1 MKTLNFTPPSRMRN
15 LLAMLLLITAS
26 PISAQ
31 MLLQEGFEVES
42 CVPVNL
48 NCAAVPVE
56 LIDANNC
63 LNGWSR
69 WYGSPDITTQNNPPE
84 GAQALRLAWNLPDD
98 QAPPILSEGVIANL
112 PVPLSNG
119 DKVQLSFKVA
129 SGSSSPSSV
138 LIDLRLGAGFQAM
151 PLPAFG
157 NSCLQLPPATPN
169 TQLIASIPANN
180 TVGGWNTIV
189 LPCLSV
195 LGNYDQLLLGLRA
208 VNNPDNNGNHSVI
221 YFDDIRLEK
230 EPAFTEPTATIT
242 NVAGDLCS
250 GDALSVTYE
259 ICSDED
265 VILNFAPFASPA
277 SISIVP
283 PGQSAGVDAGECQS
297 FTFTYNENTELPLG
311 TPLTLGLDYEVEYKA
326 SVCGHTSTGSLS
338 QSLEKYCFAEEAC
351 LPDGQPFLSLSGGS
365 FNALL
370 SEGLLPPAQA
380 ATTPQFLYFEGD
392 AVVDFATYVFA
403 QGSILYFDEGVEIT
417 IPAGNGLEAFKSAL
431 NGCEHMWKGITV
443 EGGGFLSLKSC
454 TVSGAQYA
462 VQALHNST
470 ILIANN
476 FFQDNYIG
484 IYKPNTMTASPEQ
497 VNQPLPVAGNTFEGT
512 AAGLLPPY
520 PGQAPAPGTSGL
532 AGIVASNCNLLEV
545 GTGST
550 PNSNYFRDIRNGLI
564 TFNTG
569 LKLRGAN
576 ISALSGSFNPTTVA
590 FPSAFTNFHNL
601 RGHGVF
607 CGLNDNSAALILI
620 GYSHF
625 EGLTR
630 CTHIENQSGIA
641 TVNFALNTSI
651 DTKDGLIAANH
662 NGATYLKEVFGNNLE
677 FGQYGIAGLNS
688 TGAIPFF
695 VVRSNTLSQL
705 NNNSYPFTA
714 GVLFSNT
721 ISPLSSGAVQD
732 NSIGMTDADGHGVS
746 LTFVDRVE
754 VERNLVAHTG
764 SSTLIK
770 QEGAGIH
777 LSESGNNNNIREN
790 TVTFNMEAERHNTRG
805 IEVLN
810 TPYTYLCCNTTD
822 GHRTGLRFK
831 GACPITR
838 YRQNDFYDHDTGL
851 RCEQDAETGIQT
863 MPGNEWIG
871 SFSNIKAVHLG
882 SIIEVNASI
891 YTVSSFIPSPNMN
904 PLPDVSVPNANAQWF
919 VIGDGLEAEN
929 CEVDQVC
936 GETRNPKLS
945 RHDSTAVEGGYLEA
959 GEYGPTRD
967 WRGKRS
973 VYQKLQA
980 YPELLDDNP
989 LMTAFW
995 EEAANTP
1002 VATIGAMET
1011 GTQRLF
1017 ALDSEADVQ
1026 LTESDVQLAGY
1037 LLSLAQID
1045 SVLNTELSPAAST
1058 AYQAER
1064 AELRAML
1071 ENALAQRFS
1080 WPEVWYSGVPDEAT
1094 GLMSTAGETAPEL
1107 LPAAN
1112 EWAVFQIL
1120 LQMTATASAV
1130 LSGEQWQTLLQIAQ
1144 QCPDEGG
1151 KGVLHARAVLAAY
1164 QSIAYDDEALCN
1176 PEQPFQAPSS
1186 GSTTAS
1192 ELRAYPNPVQNSV
1205 TLQWQ
1210 DAAQELSLYRA
1221 DGQRV
1226 AHFDLQATDRF
1237 LEADLSAYPK
1247 GLYLAAIHLI
1257 DGSTQSVKVI
1267 K

>member
-1 MKTLNFTPPSRMRN
+1 MNVLNPPRLLN
-15 LLAMLLLITAS
+15 WLAMLLLTTAS
-26 PISAQ
+26 PLSAQ
-31 MLLQEGFEVES
+31 LLLQEGFEVET
-42 CVPVNL
+42 CVPVTLPCTNGQ
-48 NCAAVPVE
+48 
-56 LIDANNC
+56 LIDGNNC
-63 LNGWSR
+63 MPGWSPWFGR
-69 WYGSPDITTQNNPPE
+69 PAIAANASPPQGINAALLDCYVAESNNIPAIFSE
-84 GAQALRLAWNLPDD
+84 GLIAALDVPANAGDEVRLKFSINPSNNYLFANPTIEFFLSSGVQTIPIANPVCL
-98 QAPPILSEGVIANL
+98 QAPPL
-112 PVPLSNG
+112 
-119 DKVQLSFKVA
+119 VA
-129 SGSSSPSSV
+129 
-138 LIDLRLGAGFQAM
+138 GAQ
-151 PLPAFG
+151 
-157 NSCLQLPPATPN
+157 Q
-169 TQLIASIPANN
+169 IASIPGNTLNPGWQTIEVPCVTVNN
-180 TVGGWNTIV
+180 A
-189 LPCLSV
+189 
-195 LGNYDQLLLGLRA
+195 YDQLLVRINIGVSSNDDSNA
-208 VNNPDNNGNHSVI
+208 ACVI
-221 YFDDIRLEK
+221 DDIQLQK
-230 EPAFTEPTATIT
+230 EPTFTEPTATIT
-242 NVAGDLCS
+242 NVTGDLCS

-277 SISIVP
+277 SISVIP
-283 PGQSAGVDAGECQS
+283 PSQSASVSSGMCKT
-297 FTFTYNENTELPLG
+297 FTFTYNETTELPLG
-311 TPLTLGLDYEVEYKA
+311 APITLGLNYTVSYDG
-326 SVCGHTSTGSLS
+326 SVCDHTSTGTLS

-351 LPDGQPFLSLSGGS
+351 LPDGQPFYALSGGNFS
-365 FNALL
+365 ALL
-370 SEGLLPPAQA
+370 SEGLLPPVQA

-392 AVVDFATYVFA
+392 AVVDFASYTFA
-403 QGSILYFDEGVEIT
+403 QGSILYFDEGVELT
-417 IPAGNGLEAFKSAL
+417 VPNGNSLEGLKSEF
-431 NGCEHMWKGITV
+431 NGCERMWKGITV
-443 EGGGFLSLKSC
+443 EGGGSLSIESS

-470 ILIANN
+470 LLIANN
-476 FFQDNYIG
+476 VFQDNYIG

-497 VNQPLPVAGNTFEGT
+497 VNQPLPIAGNTFEGT

-545 GTGST
+545 GIGST
-550 PNSNYFRDIRNGLI
+550 PNSNFFREVRNGLI

-569 LKLRGAN
+569 LRLRGAN
-576 ISALSGSFNPTTVA
+576 ISDLSGSFNPTTIA
-590 FPSAFTNFHNL
+590 FPSAFANFHNL

-607 CGLNDNSAALILI
+607 SGLNDNSAALVFI

-641 TVNFALNTSI
+641 TVNFALNSSI
-651 DTKDGLIAANH
+651 DTKDGLIVANH
-662 NGATYLKEVFGNNLE
+662 SGSTVLKEVFDNNLE
-677 FGQYGIAGLNS
+677 FEQYGIAGLNS

-695 VVRSNTLSQL
+695 VVRSNTLAQL
-705 NNNSYPFTA
+705 NNNNYPFTV

-721 ISPLSSGAVQD
+721 ISPSSSGAVKD
-732 NSIGMTDADGHGVS
+732 NVIGMTDDNGHGVS

-777 LSESGNNNNIREN
+777 LSESGDHNNIREN
-790 TVTFNMEAERHNTRG
+790 TVTFNMQAERHNTRG

-810 TPYTYLCCNTTD
+810 TAYTYLCCNTTD

-831 GACPITR
+831 GACPDTR
-838 YRQNDFYDHDTGL
+838 YRQNDFFDHDTGL
-851 RCEQDAETGIQT
+851 RCESDAVTSLQVH
-863 MPGNEWIG
+863 PGNEWLG
-871 SFSNIKAVHLG
+871 SYGTQKALHLG
-882 SIIEVNASI
+882 ALSEVLNSL
-891 YTVSSFIPSPNMN
+891 YLVDFSTNPPMTPKN
-904 PLPDVSVPNANAQWF
+904 PLPDVSTPNTTQPWIVPD
-919 VIGDGLEAEN
+919 DGFEAGN
-929 CEVDQVC
+929 CEADQVC

-945 RHDSTAVEGGYLEA
+945 RYDSTAVEGGYLEA

-967 WRGKRS
+967 WRGRRS

-980 YPELLDDNP
+980 HPELLNDNA

-1002 VATIGAMET
+1002 VATVGEMES

-1017 ALDSEADVQ
+1017 ALDSQAEAQ
-1026 LTESDVQLAGY
+1026 LAESDVQLEEY

-1045 SVLNTELSPAAST
+1045 SILNTELSPIDSI

-1064 AELRAML
+1064 AELREML
-1071 ENALAQRFS
+1071 EGALAQRS
-1080 WPEVWYSGVPDEAT
+1080 GWVADWYSSVPAEAS
-1094 GLMSTAGETAPEL
+1094 GLLNAGGAIATEL
-1107 LPAAN
+1107 QAAAN

-1120 LQMTATASAV
+1120 LEMTATTSPAF
-1130 LSGEQWQTLLQIAQ
+1130 SGEQWQTLLQIAQ

-1151 KGVLHARAVLAAY
+1151 KGVQHARTVLAAY
-1164 QSIAYDDEALCN
+1164 ESMAYDDEALCN

-1226 AHFDLQATDRF
+1226 AQFNLQATDRF
-1237 LEADLSAYPK
+1237 LEADLSTYPK
-1247 GLYLAAIHLI
+1247 GLYIAVVHLI

>member
-1 MKTLNFTPPSRMRN
+1 
-15 LLAMLLLITAS
+15 MLLLTTAS
-26 PISAQ
+26 PLSAQ
-31 MLLQEGFEVES
+31 LLLQEGFEVET
-42 CVPVNL
+42 CVPVTLPCTNGQ
-48 NCAAVPVE
+48 
-56 LIDANNC
+56 LIDGNNC
-63 LNGWSR
+63 MPGWSPWFGR
-69 WYGSPDITTQNNPPE
+69 PAIAANASPPQGINAALLDCYVAESNNIPAIFSE
-84 GAQALRLAWNLPDD
+84 GLIAALDVPANAGDEVRLKFSINPSNNYLFANPTIEFFLSSGVQTIPIANPVCL
-98 QAPPILSEGVIANL
+98 QAPPL
-112 PVPLSNG
+112 
-119 DKVQLSFKVA
+119 VA
-129 SGSSSPSSV
+129 
-138 LIDLRLGAGFQAM
+138 GAQ
-151 PLPAFG
+151 
-157 NSCLQLPPATPN
+157 Q
-169 TQLIASIPANN
+169 IASIPGNTLNPGWQTIEVPCVTVNN
-180 TVGGWNTIV
+180 A
-189 LPCLSV
+189 
-195 LGNYDQLLLGLRA
+195 YDQLLVRINIGA
-208 VNNPDNNGNHSVI
+208 SSNDDSNAACVI
-221 YFDDIRLEK
+221 DDIQLEK
-230 EPAFTEPTATIT
+230 EPTFTEPTATIT
-242 NVAGDLCS
+242 NITGDLCS

-265 VILNFAPFASPA
+265 VILDFAPFASPA
-277 SISIVP
+277 SISVIP
-283 PGQSAGVDAGECQS
+283 PSQSAGVGAGECKA

-311 TPLTLGLDYEVEYKA
+311 TSLSLGLDYEVEYKA
-326 SVCGHTSTGSLS
+326 SLCSHTSMGTIS

-351 LPDGQPFLSLSGGS
+351 LPDGQPFYALSGGNFS
-365 FNALL
+365 ALV

-392 AVVDFATYVFA
+392 AVVDFTSYTFA
-403 QGSILYFDEGVEIT
+403 QGSIVYFDEGVELT
-417 IPAGNGLEAFKSAL
+417 VPNGNSLEGLKSEF
-431 NGCEHMWKGITV
+431 NGCERMWKGITV
-443 EGGGFLSLKSC
+443 EGGGFLSLESC

-484 IYKPNTMTASPEQ
+484 IYKPNTMSASPEQ
-497 VNQPLPVAGNTFEGT
+497 VNQPLPIAGNTFEGT

-545 GTGST
+545 GIGST
-550 PNSNYFRDIRNGLI
+550 PNSNFFREVRNGLI

-569 LKLRGAN
+569 LRLRGAN
-576 ISALSGSFNPTTVA
+576 ISDLSGSFNPTTIA
-590 FPSAFTNFHNL
+590 FPSAFANFHNL

-607 CGLNDNSAALILI
+607 SGLNDNSAALVFI

-641 TVNFALNTSI
+641 AVNFDLNTSI

-662 NGATYLKEVFGNNLE
+662 SGSTVLKEVSDNNLE
-677 FGQYGIAGLNS
+677 FEQYGIAGLNS
-688 TGAIPFF
+688 SGVIPFF
-695 VVRSNTLSQL
+695 SVRGNTLTQL
-705 NNNSYPFTA
+705 NNSSYPFTA
-714 GVLFSNT
+714 GVLFSNA
-721 ISPLSSGAVQD
+721 INPSGNSFVRD

-777 LSESGNNNNIREN
+777 LSESGDHNNIREN
-790 TVTFNMEAERHNTRG
+790 TVTFNMQAERHNTRG

-810 TPYTYLCCNTTD
+810 TAYTYLCCNTTD

-831 GACPITR
+831 GACPDTR
-838 YRQNDFYDHDTGL
+838 YRQNDFFDHDTGL
-851 RCEQDAETGIQT
+851 RCESDAVTSLQAHA
-863 MPGNEWIG
+863 GNEWLGSYSIQKALHSGG
-871 SFSNIKAVHLG
+871 SF
-882 SIIEVNASI
+882 EVANSL
-891 YTVSSFIPSPNMN
+891 YLVNFSTNPPMTTMN
-904 PLPDVSVPNANAQWF
+904 PLPNVSTPNTPLLW
-919 VIGDGLEAEN
+919 ILSDDGFEAEN
-929 CEVDQVC
+929 CEADQVC

-945 RHDSTAVEGGYLEA
+945 RYDSTAVEGEYLGA

-967 WRGKRS
+967 WRGRRS

-980 YPELLDDNP
+980 YPELLNDNP

-995 EEAANTP
+995 EEAANTE
-1002 VATIGAMET
+1002 VATVGEMEN

-1017 ALDSEADVQ
+1017 ALDSEA
-1026 LTESDVQLAGY
+1026 EAQLAENGAQLEGY
-1037 LLSLAQID
+1037 LLSIVQLD
-1045 SVLNTELSPAAST
+1045 SILSTELSPVDSI

-1064 AELRAML
+1064 AELREML
-1071 ENALAQRFS
+1071 EGALAQRS
-1080 WPEVWYSGVPDEAT
+1080 GWVADWYSGVPAEAS
-1094 GLMSTAGETAPEL
+1094 GLLNAGGETATAL
-1107 LPAAN
+1107 QATAN
-1112 EWAVFQIL
+1112 EWTVFQIL
-1120 LQMTATASAV
+1120 LEMTATSSPA
-1130 LSGEQWQTLLQIAQ
+1130 LSSEQWQTLLQIAQ

-1151 KGVLHARAVLAAY
+1151 KGVLHARTVLAAY
-1164 QSIAYDDEALCN
+1164 ESMAYDDEALCN

-1186 GSTTAS
+1186 GSSTVS

-1226 AHFDLQATDRF
+1226 AQFNLQATDRF
-1237 LEADLSAYPK
+1237 LEADLSTYPK
-1247 GLYLAAIHLI
+1247 GLYIAVVHLM